1 MSANRNKDLAR
12 RFKSAESH
20 QVFPPLQKAFDDND
34 GITFS
39 FQFLQRSYDLENK
52 SLSKDNKIQ
61 LLKKLVG
68 ISKTSWSS
76 LVLMDKRS
84 GFERLNKNAIS
95 SLPSI
100 ITDDIDKLY
109 VLRFASQG
117 CRLIGF
123 RQGNIYHIL
132 YIDPNLSL
140 YKH

>member
-12 RFKSAESH
+12 RFKSAESY
-20 QVFPPLQKAFDDND
+20 QVSPPLQKAFDDND
-34 GITFS
+34 GIVFS
-39 FQFLQRSYDLENK
+39 FQFLQKKYDLDNK

-76 LVLMDKRS
+76 LVLKDKKS

-109 VLRFASQG
+109 VLRFASQE

-132 YIDPNLSL
+132 YIDPDLSL